1 VNPLR
6 IAADPPAAPHDV
18 GTKAAAPARNP
29 KENVIVRLSTFRLA
43 VGLST
48 AFVALLPASSRAQ
61 KDPEV
66 VVGKSLQV
74 LSEITRNP
82 KTGMPRL
89 VMRKAQGIAIIP
101 DMFKMSFIFG
111 ARFGRGVLLVR
122 QPDGT
127 WSNPV
132 FLHLLGGSFGAQAGA
147 QSTDLVLVFQ
157 TQKGLDRFLKG
168 KGKLTL
174 GVDVAAAAGPVG
186 KRFEASTDAALK
198 AEILSY
204 SNSHGIF
211 AGVSAEGGTL
221 QIDWTANTLYYH
233 QPVSPAAILAI
244 NSALAVPPSTLSLQQ
259 MLAEKTAWPE
269 RIVKGTRSK
278 SEPVIMD
285 DGSSFFDD
293 PDGIEIDGAIR
304 QEPLPAA
311 PANRPRSPAGRSA
324 RPRRESSA
332 DDDLDALPPPASRKR
347 APRQGEPQQTNEED
361 LPEAVPE
368 SPPPKA
374 KVGPKPTS
382 PGVDDDLPELA
393 PPKSGSSKA
402 AGSR

>member
-1 VNPLR
+1 MRTPSWS
-6 IAADPPAAPHDV
+6 
-18 GTKAAAPARNP
+18 
-29 KENVIVRLSTFRLA
+29 VI
-43 VGLST
+43 VGLSI
-48 AFVALLPASSRAQ
+48 LLPVVCLSKPARAQ

-66 VVGKSLQV
+66 AVGKSLEV

-89 VMRKAQGIAIIP
+89 VLRKAQGIAIIP

-111 ARFGRGVLLVR
+111 ARFGRGVLVIR

-132 FLHLLGGSFGAQAGA
+132 FIHLLGGSFGAQAGA

-157 TQKGLDRFLKG
+157 SQKGLDRFLKG

-186 KRFEASTDAALK
+186 KRFEASTDAGLQ

-204 SNSHGIF
+204 SNTHGIF

-221 QIDWTANTLYYH
+221 QIDWRANTLYYN

-244 NSALAVPPSTLSLQQ
+244 NSPLAVPPSTVSLRQL
-259 MLAEKTAWPE
+259 LAEKTAWPE
-269 RIVKGTRSK
+269 RVVKAGRPRK
-278 SEPVIMD
+278 EPVIV
-285 DGSSFFDD
+285 DGETTFFDD

-304 QEPLPAA
+304 RDILPDAAA
-311 PANRPRSPAGRSA
+311 PRPRAPV
-324 RPRRESSA
+324 RREIKPQAEPSTA
-332 DDDLDALPPPASRKR
+332 DDLDAIPPPTSRKKT
-347 APRQGEPQQTNEED
+347 PGQTKPQRPNDED
-361 LPEAVPE
+361 LPAAIPGPAPSRAKQERKPLPSKPE
-368 SPPPKA
+368 D
-374 KVGPKPTS
+374 
-382 PGVDDDLPELA
+382 DDDLPDLT
-393 PPKSGSSKA
+393 PPGTF
-402 AGSR
+402 